1 MDKREALS
9 QVIGEIKGCELC
21 GLANQRTNI
30 VFGEGVVNKGMMI
43 IGEGPGEEEDRL
55 GRPFVGRAGRL
66 LDVMLESAGFTRKAN
81 VYITNIVKCRPPGNR
96 TPLPEEREACMTYLN
111 EQIRILE
118 PKIIVL
124 LGATALQ
131 ALIDSKARIGDNRG
145 KWLDWRGIKV
155 MPTYHPAA
163 LLRNPNLKA
172 VVWEDLKLIIDMYRG
187 LVDAKHYSEYY

>member
-1 MDKREALS
+1 MDKREAIS
-9 QVIGEIKGCELC
+9 QVKSTIDGCELC
-21 GLANQRTNI
+21 GLAAQRTNI
-30 VFGEGVVNKGMMI
+30 VFGEGVVNKELMI

-66 LDVMLESAGFTRKAN
+66 LDVILESAGFTRKAN

-96 TPLPEEREACMTYLN
+96 APLPEEREACIRYLN
-111 EQIRILE
+111 EQIRVLE

-131 ALIDSKARIGDNRG
+131 ALIDPKARIGESRG
-145 KWLDWRGIKV
+145 KWLDWRSVKV

-163 LLRNPNLKA
+163 LLRNPNLKS
-172 VVWEDLKLIIDMYRG
+172 VVWEDFKLIIDMYRG